1 MNKDINLIAKVA
13 VKINTDTSA
22 VWKAITTPETIKKYL
37 FGTETISDWKV
48 GSRITFKG
56 IWDGKEYLD
65 GGIILQL
72 EPGKILQYTYWSS
85 MSGTEDIPENY
96 STITFELVKEDDGT
110 LLTLTNDNCKT
121 EQMRDHLTENWE
133 MVLNGLCALLE
144 KEKQ

>member
-1 MNKDINLIAKVA
+1 MNKDFNLIAKVV

-72 EPGKILQYTYWSS
+72 EPEKILQYTYWSS

-96 STITFELVKEDDGT
+96 STITFELVKENDGT

-121 EQMRDHLTENWE
+121 EQMKDHSIENWK
-133 MVLNGLCALLE
+133 MVLNGLRALLE
-144 KEKQ
+144 K

>member
-1 MNKDINLIAKVA
+1 MNKDFNLIAKV
-13 VKINTDTSA
+13 VIKINTDTSA

-85 MSGTEDIPENY
+85 MSGTEDLPENY
-96 STITFELVKEDDGT
+96 STITFELVKENNRT

-121 EQMRDHLTENWE
+121 EQMKDHSIENWK
-133 MVLNGLCALLE
+133 MVLNGLRALLE
-144 KEKQ
+144 K